1 LHPQSVLPQTDVWQD
16 LCGLDGDKLLRNQ
29 VDHFHNRINI
39 WQAASKEEWIA
50 GGEGTKQR
58 LFHSAVPALTH
69 YSDRTYGSIE
79 KYDKEGSFSL
89 VYMSFAND
97 LSLFSGCKD
106 DRFHEVCKLLAASFP
121 LLILVCSQKEELFE
135 ALEGQLSS
143 HQDLL
148 KDREKALVTAKTQLI
163 NDGQK
168 VIGDRDLK

>member
-1 LHPQSVLPQTDVWQD
+1 M
-16 LCGLDGDKLLRNQ
+16 
-29 VDHFHNRINI
+29 
-39 WQAASKEEWIA
+39 ASKEEWIA
-50 GGEGTKQR
+50 GGEGTGQR
-58 LFHSAVPALTH
+58 PFYSVVLALTH
-69 YSDRTYGSIE
+69 FSDRTYGSTE

-97 LSLFSGCKD
+97 LNLFSGCKD
-106 DRFHEVCKLLAASFP
+106 DRFHEVCELLVASLP

-135 ALEGQLSS
+135 ALEGHLSS